1 VPSLSILRR
10 LGSMPVAR
18 FMRDV
23 WQRKP
28 LLIRNA
34 FPGFTPPVAR
44 DDLFELAR
52 QEHAEARLITRNGGR
67 WRLEHG
73 PFRRLP
79 STRRTQWT
87 LLVQGVDLLDA
98 GARELL
104 ARFRFVPD
112 ARLDDLMVSYAT
124 DGGGVGPHV
133 DSYDVFLLQAWGRR
147 RWRISR
153 QRALALVPDV
163 PLKLLADFHASEE
176 YVLEPGDMLYLPP
189 GVAHD
194 GTAVGECLTYSVG
207 FRAPTYQELLEPWF
221 ADFAE
226 AAMLPGRYSDPGLSP
241 ARRPAVL
248 PPGMVRQV
256 HAALIR
262 RQPGTR
268 DTQRFLLRYLSE
280 PKAQVIFPRPPR
292 PASAREFRRRA
303 ACRGVALHPATRM
316 LYTGVECGINGDT
329 LSFPPQCA
337 RQLRTLADERTLV
350 AAALATLPE
359 PGHALLH
366 AWYEA
371 GWLQLVNEGT
381 PR

>member
-1 VPSLSILRR
+1 
-10 LGSMPVAR
+10 MPVAHFLR
-18 FMRDV
+18 TF
-23 WQRKP
+23 WQRRP

-34 FPGFTPPVAR
+34 FPGFTPPVTR
-44 DDLFELAR
+44 NDLFALAR
-52 QEHAEARLITRNGGR
+52 QEDTESRLITRDNGA
-67 WRLEHG
+67 WTMKHG
-73 PFRRLP
+73 PLKRLP
-79 STRRTQWT
+79 STRRAQWT

-104 ARFRFVPD
+104 ARFRFLPD

-153 QRALALVPDV
+153 QRNLALVPNV
-163 PLKLLADFHASEE
+163 PLKLLADFHAAEE
-176 YVLEPGDMLYLPP
+176 FVLEPGDMLYLPP

-194 GTAVGECLTYSVG
+194 GTAEGECLTYSVG
-207 FRAPTYQELLEPWF
+207 FRAPTFQELLEPWS
-221 ADFAE
+221 ADFAD
-226 AAMLPGRYSDPGLSP
+226 AASVPGRYTDPGLSP

-248 PPGMVRQV
+248 PARMVRQV
-256 HAALIR
+256 HLALTR
-262 RQPGTR
+262 RQPGPR

-292 PASAREFRRRA
+292 PASALRFRQHAVR
-303 ACRGVALHPATRM
+303 RGVALHPATRM
-316 LYTGVECGINGDT
+316 LYAGGECGINGDV
-329 LSFPPQCA
+329 LRLPAGCS
-337 RQLRTLADERTLV
+337 RQLRTLADERAL
-350 AAALATLPE
+350 AASTLATLPD

-371 GWLQLVNEGT
+371 GWLRIANEGA
-381 PR
+381 P

>member
-1 VPSLSILRR
+1 
-10 LGSMPVAR
+10 MPVAR

-34 FPGFTPPVAR
+34 FPGFTPPVTR
-44 DDLFELAR
+44 DALFELAR
-52 QEHAEARLITRNGGR
+52 QEHTEARLITRRDGR
-67 WRLEHG
+67 WFLEHG
-73 PFRRLP
+73 PFQRLP
-79 STRRTQWT
+79 STRRSQWT
-87 LLVQGVDLLDA
+87 LLVQSVDLLDA
-98 GARELL
+98 GAHELL

-153 QRALALVPDV
+153 QRDLTLVPDM
-163 PLKLLADFHASEE
+163 PLKLLADFQATAEF
-176 YVLEPGDMLYLPP
+176 VLEPGDMLYLPP

-194 GTAVGECLTYSVG
+194 GTADGECLTYSIG

-221 ADFAE
+221 ADFADV
-226 AAMLPGRYSDPGLSP
+226 ASLAGRYADAGLAP
-241 ARRPAVL
+241 ARRPAAL
-248 PPGMVRQV
+248 SAAMVRQV
-256 HAALIR
+256 HGALAR

-280 PKAQVIFPRPPR
+280 PKAQVVFARPRR
-292 PASAREFRRRA
+292 TASAAQFRQRA
-303 ACRGVALHPATRM
+303 VRRGVALHPATRM
-316 LYTGVECGINGDT
+316 LYAGRECGINGDS
-329 LSFPPQCA
+329 LSLPSACG
-337 RQLRTLADERTLV
+337 RHLRRLADERALD
-350 AAALATLPE
+350 AAALATLPDA
-359 PGHALLH
+359 GHALLH

-371 GWLQLVNEGT
+371 GWIQLVNEGT